1 VRVQPSSCH
10 RAALFA
16 AACVSVLFVCVGVS
30 AAAGRGPFSWF
41 KPAGPPADWEALV
54 LPSGSAVLFFPPSM
68 RPIHADPG
76 SVSAA
81 QGSIGHYVAYLNATP
96 QQGNEQLS
104 TWPTFRLERLREEN
118 DEPAQ
123 EVARAFD
130 LAFRGGKGACVI
142 DDYFTRHKL
151 RRFREIACLVRGRTT
166 GSVVVAAAPRADWG
180 RVGPRLER
188 AVAVYQ
194 TRR

>member
-1 VRVQPSSCH
+1 M
-10 RAALFA
+10 LFA
-16 AACVSVLFVCVGVS
+16 AACISLGIACAGVS

-41 KPAGPPADWEALV
+41 KPAAPPANWDALA

-68 RPIHADPG
+68 HPIGADAG

-81 QGSIGHYVAYLNATP
+81 QGSSGHYVAYLNATP
-96 QQGNEQLS
+96 RQGNEQLS

-123 EVARAFD
+123 LVARAFD
-130 LAFRGGKGACVI
+130 LPFRGGKGSCVI
-142 DDYFTRHKL
+142 DDYFTHHKL
-151 RRFREIACLVRGRTT
+151 RHFREIACLVRGRST

-180 RVGPRLER
+180 RVGPQLER
-188 AVAVYQ
+188 AIAVYRA
-194 TRR
+194 RR

>member
-1 VRVQPSSCH
+1 MRVQPSSFR
-10 RAALFA
+10 RAVLVA
-16 AACVSVLFVCVGVS
+16 AACAGLAVVCVGVS

-41 KPAGPPADWEALV
+41 KPAAPPADWEALV

-68 RPIHADPG
+68 RPIHSDVG

-81 QGSIGHYVAYLNATP
+81 QGSSGHYVAYLNATP

-104 TWPTFRLERLREEN
+104 TWATFRLERLREEN
-118 DEPAQ
+118 GEPAQ
-123 EVARAFD
+123 EVARAVG
-130 LAFRGGKGACVI
+130 LAFRGGKGSCVI

-151 RRFREIACLVRGRTT
+151 RRFREIACLVRGRST
-166 GSVVVAAAPRADWG
+166 GSVVVAAAPTADWA

-188 AVAVYQ
+188 AVAAYQ
-194 TRR
+194 ARR

>member
-1 VRVQPSSCH
+1 VRVQPSSFR

-16 AACVSVLFVCVGVS
+16 ATCVSLGVVCVSVS
-30 AAAGRGPFSWF
+30 AAAGQGPFSWF
-41 KPAGPPADWEALV
+41 KPAAPPAHWEALV

-68 RPIHADPG
+68 RPIHADAG

-81 QGSIGHYVAYLNATP
+81 QGSSGHYVAYLNATP
-96 QQGNEQLS
+96 QQGNEELS
-104 TWPTFRLERLREEN
+104 TWATFRLERLREEN
-118 DEPAQ
+118 DEPAH

-130 LAFRGGKGACVI
+130 LAFRGGKGSCVI

-151 RRFREIACLVRGRTT
+151 RRFREIACLVKGRSTE
-166 GSVVVAAAPRADWG
+166 SVLVAATPRADWS

-188 AVAVYQ
+188 AVAAYQ
-194 TRR
+194 ARR